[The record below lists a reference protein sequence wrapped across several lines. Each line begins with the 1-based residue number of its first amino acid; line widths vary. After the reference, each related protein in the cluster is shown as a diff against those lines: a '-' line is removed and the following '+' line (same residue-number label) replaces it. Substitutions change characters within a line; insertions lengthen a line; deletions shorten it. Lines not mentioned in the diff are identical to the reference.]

1 MMYMPFLLL
10 FFTAMLSA
18 AEIKW
23 VDSYD
28 EAVALAKQQEKSVY
42 ALITSETCRWCR
54 KMEATTLQESIIVAA
69 LDKDFIAVHLTR
81 DKDDYPK
88 YLKAKMV
95 PMTYFMRTNGRVAH
109 SVPGYW
115 STEDYLSIIGDAVR
129 KIKRKRRKR

>member
-1 MMYMPFLLL
+1 MHIPALIL
-10 FFTAMLSA
+10 FFTVMLSA

-28 EAVALAKQQEKSVY
+28 EAVTLAKKEKKSVF

-54 KMEATTLQESIIVAA
+54 KMEATTLKEPSVVDAI
-69 LDKDFIAVHLTR
+69 DKDFVAVHLTR
-81 DKDDYPK
+81 DKDKYPK

-95 PMTYFMRTNGRVAH
+95 PMSYFLRTNGRVVH

-115 STEDYLSIIGDAVR
+115 TKEGYLSIIGDAVR
-129 KIKRKRRKR
+129 KINRKRRPR